1 MFTET
6 DTWWSWEALEL
17 IMAPLN
23 ARYERGA
30 YPHGV
35 STGAGNKE
43 YHKPMGPWIILDRTA
58 LRLLAH
64 PQRMAWCRA
73 GVMEHQKGGR
83 ANCCLGRKKHNG
95 SDVPYNN
102 DHLVSYCLHPSKH
115 AEPDYLASA
124 ACPSSESGGAGDGA
138 REPVNLLLQHGMRT
152 FWFNAP
158 RWGRLEEREAMA
170 LAGGAKQSWEDYVLK
185 YHLKVL
191 RGCQGYKELFS
202 VVSVHHLP
210 PDKMT
215 KLKAM
220 YDAWRT
226 CVAREPSHG
235 DIESK
240 DPDPEPAAG

>member
-1 MFTET
+1 
-6 DTWWSWEALEL
+6 
-17 IMAPLN
+17 
-23 ARYERGA
+23 
-30 YPHGV
+30 
-35 STGAGNKE
+35 
-43 YHKPMGPWIILDRTA
+43 
-58 LRLLAH
+58 
-64 PQRMAWCRA
+64 
-73 GVMEHQKGGR
+73 
-83 ANCCLGRKKHNG
+83 
-95 SDVPYNN
+95 
-102 DHLVSYCLHPSKH
+102 
-115 AEPDYLASA
+115 
-124 ACPSSESGGAGDGA
+124 
-138 REPVNLLLQHGMRT
+138 
-152 FWFNAP
+152 
-158 RWGRLEEREAMA
+158 MA